1 MPILLIRFAAGLVL
15 LGGLLPT
22 AVAGNIVRLAAIER
36 EPYAGAT
43 LPDQGYVPE
52 VARAAFA
59 RSGYQV
65 QTNFYPPDR
74 ARHMAESGEVDGWMP
89 VHADPALKA
98 EYLLSAPLPL
108 SLIHI

>member
-1 MPILLIRFAAGLVL
+1 MHILLIRFAAGLVL

-22 AVAGNIVRLAAIER
+22 AVADNIVRLAAIER

-65 QTNFYPPDR
+65 QTSFYPPTGPATWPNP
-74 ARHMAESGEVDGWMP
+74 ARWTAGCRFMP
-89 VHADPALKA
+89 TQP
-98 EYLLSAPLPL
+98 
-108 SLIHI
+108 